1 MFCIP
6 QRMERTDSEIRDAVL
21 SELAWDSRIR
31 DADIAVAVDEGVAC
45 LTGTVNSWGER
56 LAAREAAYHVQG
68 VLDVDN
74 RLDVKASDGSR
85 GDVEIAAAVRNA
97 LDWDVFV
104 PGARIQSSVVD
115 GQVTL
120 RGEVKHCSERDDAE
134 NRVHNIPG
142 VSCVLNEI
150 EVRPPAIEAKNI
162 RASIEAALERRAAR
176 EARRINLEIHE
187 GHVILSGIVHS
198 WAERRSVVG
207 AAKRTPG
214 VRSID
219 DRLRIER

>member
-1 MFCIP
+1 MD
-6 QRMERTDSEIRDAVL
+6 RTDFEIRNAVL
-21 SELAWDSRIR
+21 SELAWDTRIQ

-74 RLDVKASDGSR
+74 RLDVKAGDGSR
-85 GDVEIAAAVRNA
+85 PDVDIVAAVRSA
-97 LDWDVFV
+97 LDWDVFI
-104 PGARIQSSVVD
+104 PGAGIHSSVID

-120 RGEVKHCSERDDAE
+120 RGEVKRCSERDDAE
-134 NRVHNIPG
+134 DRVRNIPG
-142 VSCVLNEI
+142 VRRVLNEI
-150 EVRPPAIEAKNI
+150 QVKPPATEAKDI
-162 RASIEAALERRAAR
+162 RTSIEAALERRAAR

-187 GHVILSGIVHS
+187 GHVILSGVVHS

-207 AAKRTPG
+207 AAKKTPG
-214 VRSID
+214 VRSVD

>member
-1 MFCIP
+1 
-6 QRMERTDSEIRDAVL
+6 MERTDFEIRDAVL
-21 SELAWDSRIR
+21 SELAWDSRIQ
-31 DADIAVAVDEGVAC
+31 DADIAVAVDQGVAC

-56 LAAREAAYHVQG
+56 LAAREATYHVQG

-85 GDVEIAAAVRNA
+85 PDVDIVAAVRNA
-97 LDWDVFV
+97 LDWDVFI
-104 PGARIQSSVVD
+104 PGERIHSSVLD

-120 RGEVKHCSERDDAE
+120 RGEVKRCSERDDAE
-134 NRVHNIPG
+134 DRVRNIPG
-142 VSCVLNEI
+142 VRRVLNEI
-150 EVRPPAIEAKNI
+150 QVRPPVTEAKDI
-162 RASIEAALERRAAR
+162 RKSIEAALERRAAR
-176 EARRINLEIHE
+176 EARRIELEIHE
-187 GHVILSGIVHS
+187 GHVILSGVVHS

-207 AAKRTPG
+207 AAKKTPG